1 MSAWY
6 LMSALGLYAVDP
18 VSARYVFGSPLFD
31 RAEVQVAPGRKLTIE
46 ARNNAP
52 GHPYIQSYTGMAGP
66 TPKCGSAM
74 PSLRKA
80 GTSCLSSVPGR
91 NPAYGSALQ
100 DQPI

>member
-31 RAEVQVAPGRKLTIE
+31 RAQLQVAPGRELVIE

-52 GHPYIQSYTGMAGP
+52 DHPYIQSVRWNGRPYSRAWISHAELARGGHLIFELGP
-66 TPKCGSAM
+66 KPNLNFGS
-74 PSLRKA
+74 K
-80 GTSCLSSVPGR
+80 
-91 NPAYGSALQ
+91 PA
-100 DQPI
+100 DRPT